1 MNKNS
6 WSLKQYIV
14 KDKENN
20 SHKINCYGHTLKGAN
35 NIDSHLTAYFKNLG
49 KSSLLNTP
57 IIADDLKGIKV
68 IQQQAQKKQQD
79 FMKTIKD
86 TTQRAREE
94 NIKMGA
100 PSNPTPFTRIPPPTV
115 GAPPSAF
122 QQASKTQSTLS
133 TVTPPSAFQ
142 QANKTQPTL
151 ADATKI
157 ATAAIT
163 AQADK
168 AQKLVTQ
175 TVSNTVDAAK
185 EAINNAR
192 ENLAAAISP
201 PSISQFGGRRTRR
214 RKKRKRRR
222 TKHKRKKKKSTRRRR
237 KTRRRR
243 RK

>member
-6 WSLKQYIV
+6 WSLKRYIV
-14 KDKENN
+14 KDKDNK

-35 NIDSHLTAYFKNLG
+35 NIDSYLNAYFKNLG
-49 KSSLLNTP
+49 KSKLLNTP
-57 IIADDLKGIKV
+57 IIPDDLKGIKV

-79 FMKTIKD
+79 FMKTIKN

-100 PSNPTPFTRIPPPTV
+100 PSNPTPFTRIPPPT
-115 GAPPSAF
+115 AAASPSAF
-122 QQASKTQSTLS
+122 R
-133 TVTPPSAFQ
+133 
-142 QANKTQPTL
+142 QANKTPATQPTL
-151 ADATKI
+151 ADATKM

-163 AQADK
+163 AQANK

-175 TVSNTVDAAK
+175 TVSNTVGAAK
-185 EAINNAR
+185 EAINTAR

-201 PSISQFGGRRTRR
+201 AAKDTPMSLSFSGGRRTRR

-222 TKHKRKKKKSTRRRR
+222 TKHKRKKKKSTRRKR
-237 KTRRRR
+237 KTRRR
-243 RK
+243 K